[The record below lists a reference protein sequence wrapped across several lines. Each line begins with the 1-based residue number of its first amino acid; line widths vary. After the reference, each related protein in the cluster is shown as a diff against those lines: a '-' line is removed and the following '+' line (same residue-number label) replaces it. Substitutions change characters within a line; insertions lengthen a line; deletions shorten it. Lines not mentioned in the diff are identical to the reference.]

1 MGNKLSL
8 DEQFLL
14 DHLDPKSGRFD
25 VYKIMSDAL
34 LAELAEEDEEQLPD
48 DLLHVK
54 ERRKRKRYPKRDPKT
69 TFWFI
74 EYVLNPKGSYN
85 DQMHRDYKLFKKR
98 FVIDHP
104 SVAEIVDTIRTLP
117 EDKKIWSDKHGI
129 YFLLI
134 KKSYLLIILCIIS
147 L

>member
-25 VYKIMSDAL
+25 VYKIMTDAL

-69 TFWFI
+69 TF
-74 EYVLNPKGSYN
+74 
-85 DQMHRDYKLFKKR
+85 
-98 FVIDHP
+98 
-104 SVAEIVDTIRTLP
+104 
-117 EDKKIWSDKHGI
+117 
-129 YFLLI
+129 
-134 KKSYLLIILCIIS
+134 
-147 L
+147 